1 MKENN
6 KKYIIAGF
14 AGIGKTTLDKLNSK
28 DVIDMEIR
36 PYKYVNYKNEYTLK
50 QWYTMEHILNENFLP
65 RYIDAVKEEIKN
77 GTHKIIFVWLT
88 IEVLKFLDEENIEYI
103 VATWNDK
110 EEGMKSFLDNLY
122 TERGNPIHWRQKVL
136 NYLPVINNYAKE
148 NNIEMIILNK
158 GENIQ
163 EKLKELEW
171 LD

>member
-1 MKENN
+1 M

-36 PYKYVNYKNEYTLK
+36 PYKYANYKNEYTLK
-50 QWYTMEHILNENFLP
+50 QWYTMEHILNKNFLP
-65 RYIDAVKEEIKN
+65 RYIEAVKDEIQN

-88 IEVLKFLDEENIEYI
+88 IEVLKFLDSENIEYI

-110 EEGMKSFLDNLY
+110 EEGIEEFLNELY
-122 TERGNPIHWRQKVL
+122 TERGNPIHWREKVL
-136 NYLPVINNYAKE
+136 KYLPVINNYAKE
-148 NNIEMIILNK
+148 NSIQTIMLSK

-163 EKLKELEW
+163 DKLKELKL